1 MTQPHGGGSGPS
13 AEPVPESPHA
23 GEPYADRPTV
33 TFSTA
38 SGDRPTVQIP
48 TGRPVPAAD
57 DFIDAAPADAPWPP
71 PGAYPDEAPGLFTDS
86 GRLAPSP
93 YTEPSSAEP
102 PAFAEAASSAPEP
115 SLSAPTEQFRALRE
129 PYSESTDPQPPY
141 WRQPPPSE
149 PFHARH
155 EKPGE
160 WRTEP
165 PEHLAFEHSPP
176 AEVQPGVQDE
186 ITPFGYRMVQPPP
199 WEVPLQPGA
208 DTGDRRRR
216 TGLWVSVALTAT
228 LLLCGG
234 GAFSAYLLL
243 RDADGSGAPDPAT
256 VVNEFMTA
264 IYTRQDAGAADDLV
278 CREARDKD
286 RLATRV
292 EQIKGLSNLYN
303 GPSFR
308 WDDPAVTGES
318 DDRATVSVRLT
329 MSTDDEKTA
338 QQQLT
343 FTTVRKTGWLVCEIQ
358 G

>member
-1 MTQPHGGGSGPS
+1 MTEPHGGLPGRPDTGPVPLPEPDPPMPIPPG
-13 AEPVPESPHA
+13 EPVPEPPHR
-23 GEPYADRPTV
+23 GSADRPTV
-33 TFSTA
+33 PFSTVA
-38 SGDRPTVQIP
+38 GDRPTVQIP
-48 TGRPVPAAD
+48 AGHPPVTAD
-57 DFIDAAPADAPWPP
+57 DFIDAAPSDAPWPP
-71 PGAYPDEAPGLFTDS
+71 PGAFADEQPAVPA
-86 GRLAPSP
+86 GRPFG
-93 YTEPSSAEP
+93 E
-102 PAFAEAASSAPEP
+102 
-115 SLSAPTEQFRALRE
+115 PTEQFPAVTGSHPE
-129 PYSESTDPQPPY
+129 PAHSEPAHSEPTDPQPPY

-165 PEHLAFEHSPP
+165 PEHLAYQHSPP

-186 ITPFGYRMVQPPP
+186 VTPFGYRMTQPPA
-199 WEVPLQPGA
+199 WEVPLQP
-208 DTGDRRRR
+208 DLDDRRRR

-256 VVNEFMTA
+256 VVDEFMTA
-264 IYTRQDAGAADDLV
+264 VYSRQDAGAADDLV
-278 CREARDKD
+278 CREARDKE
-286 RLATRV
+286 RLAARI
-292 EQIKGLSNLYN
+292 EQIRGLANLYD
-303 GPSFR
+303 GPAFR
-308 WDDPAVTGES
+308 WDDPAVSGQS

-329 MSTDDEKTA
+329 MSTDDEKTS

-343 FTTVRKTGWLVCEIQ
+343 FTTIRKTGWLVCEIS